1 MMFSITYLI
10 LYVAYYNITRD
21 GTMFDVVWC

>member
-10 LYVAYYNITRD
+10 LYTYNITSD
-21 GTMFDVVWC
+21 STVFDDV